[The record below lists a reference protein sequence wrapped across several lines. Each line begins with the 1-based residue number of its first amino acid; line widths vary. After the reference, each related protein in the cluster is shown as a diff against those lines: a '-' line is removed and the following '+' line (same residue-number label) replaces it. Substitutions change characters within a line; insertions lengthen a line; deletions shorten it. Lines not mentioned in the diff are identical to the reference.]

1 MYFYKVKTIFGNYNY
16 IYSHKI
22 YRNVQDFSIDFY
34 WISAKEIQ
42 PITLVQFI
50 IGRLFGKIK

>member
-1 MYFYKVKTIFGNYNY
+1 MYFYKVKTILGNYNY

-22 YRNVQDFSIDFY
+22 YGNVKDFSIDFY

>member
-1 MYFYKVKTIFGNYNY
+1 MYFYKVKTILGNYNY

-22 YRNVQDFSIDFY
+22 YRNVKDFSRDFY

-42 PITLVQFI
+42 PIALVQFI
-50 IGRLFGKIK
+50 IGRLFGK

>member
-1 MYFYKVKTIFGNYNY
+1 MYFYKVKTILGNYNY
-16 IYSHKI
+16 IYRHKI
-22 YRNVQDFSIDFY
+22 YGNVKDFSIDFY

-50 IGRLFGKIK
+50 IGRLFGK